1 MKNIFLILFLAFSV
15 TTFSQE
21 KKKNDAIKITQKKCI
36 AKKGYHLIL
45 KKVVAD
51 SRCPEGVNCIWAGE
65 IEVVIS
71 VYENKKFLKDHSII
85 LSPKSQKEN
94 ITWFSNYYPHTN
106 INSIS
111 VLPYPKEAVVLD
123 PKKYFIKIN

>member
-21 KKKNDAIKITQKKCI
+21 KKKNDAIKITQKKCV
-36 AKKGYHLIL
+36 ANKGYHLIL

-65 IEVVIS
+65 IEVIVS

-94 ITWFSNYYPHTN
+94 IAWFSNYYPNTN

-123 PKKYFIKIN
+123 PKKYYIKIN